1 MKERVILVN
10 VLQTPVDSERAA
22 MQQEEFE
29 QLVQTA
35 GGEVVETIIQKR
47 DQMDPKSLVGSGKV
61 QEIKRRIQ
69 ATDSELVIFYQ
80 SLSPSQNRNLQEL
93 LGVSVID
100 RIQLILDI
108 FSMHARTKEAKLQV
122 ALAQKKYLL
131 PRIQGLGNVLSRL
144 GGGIGTRGPGETKL
158 ETDRRVIRNEINQ
171 IEKALKQ
178 VAANRILNRKKR
190 EDSQLFRVGLFGYT
204 NAGKSTIING
214 LAQAETYEKDELFAT
229 LSPLTRTYA
238 LENHF
243 KLSLTDTVGVI
254 QDLPPMLIDAFHSTL
269 EESMAVDL
277 LLIVIDASSPYADR
291 HQEVIDDILNDMA
304 IGHIP
309 KCYIYNKMDQ
319 VSESTDILRVQPE
332 SLKISAKQPEDLE
345 RLNQLIV
352 KQLKKQYTT
361 IDQSVDAKDIGQW
374 LSFSDRV
381 YIDTMDYDETTNNYH
396 LIAYCSDELVHQLLI
411 ND

>member
-1 MKERVILVN
+1 MKERVILIN
-10 VLQTPVDSERAA
+10 VLKTPINPEHVA

-35 GGEVVETIIQKR
+35 GGEVTETIVQKR
-47 DQMDPKSLVGSGKV
+47 DQIDPKTLIGSGKV
-61 QEIKRRIQ
+61 AEIKQRIA

-80 SLSPSQNRNLQEL
+80 SLSPSQNRNLQDML
-93 LGVSVID
+93 DVPVID

-108 FSMHARTKEAKLQV
+108 FSMHAKTKEAKLQV

-131 PRIQGLGNVLSRL
+131 PRIQGLGTVLSRL

-158 ETDRRVIRNEINQ
+158 ETDRRVIHNEINQ
-171 IEKALKQ
+171 IERDLKQ
-178 VAANRILNRKKR
+178 VAANRVLNRKKR
-190 EDSQLFRVGLFGYT
+190 ADSQLFRVGLFGYT

-214 LAQAETYEKDELFAT
+214 LAQADTYEKDELFAT

-238 LENHF
+238 LDNHF

-277 LLIVIDASSPYADR
+277 LLVVIDASSPYADR
-291 HQEVIDDILNDMA
+291 HQQVIDEILDDMA
-304 IGHIP
+304 ISHIP

-319 VSESTDILRVQPE
+319 VVGMTDLAISQTNG
-332 SLKISAKQPEDLE
+332 LKISAKNAEDLV
-345 RLNQLIV
+345 RLNAFIV
-352 KQLKKQYTT
+352 DQIKAQYTL
-361 IDQSVDAKDIGQW
+361 IERSVDAKDIGNW
-374 LSFSDRV
+374 LSFADRV
-381 YIDTMDYDETTNNYH
+381 YIDKMAYDETTNRYH
-396 LIAYCSDELVHQLLI
+396 IVAYSPNELIHHLLP
-411 ND
+411 